1 MNSRTDSSRSGA
13 LQGGAA
19 SFDRARPAR
28 MPLAARS
35 VLAMLRKLR
44 YGRLELRLPDG
55 SMLSLGGAERDQA
68 LAQVQVSD
76 WSVFGAVL
84 RRGDI
89 GFAEGYMSGQW
100 TTTDLPGL
108 LGLLAAN
115 RAALER
121 ALHGSP
127 LGTLL
132 DRLRHGLLRRN
143 TRRGSRDNIH
153 AHYDLGNDFYRLWLD
168 PGMNYSS
175 ALFTET
181 GMSLEQAQQAK
192 LDRVLRELQPRPGQR
207 VVELGCGW
215 GGFAET
221 AARAGLEVDGIT
233 LSDRQLEFA
242 RARLRDAGLDARAR
256 VHLCDYRDARRL
268 SPADG
273 FDALA
278 SIEMFEAVGERY
290 WKGFFRVL
298 ADSLRTGG
306 RACVQSITI
315 DEALFPSYR
324 GGTDFIQQYIFPGGM
339 LPTRKLFRQLAAAA
353 GLEVVDEFAFGRD
366 YATTLAAWRQ
376 RFAQLTQ
383 SLQEQG
389 FDQRFRL
396 LWDFYLAYCEAGFAQ
411 GSTDVVQ
418 FTLRKSGRP

>member
-19 SFDRARPAR
+19 PFDLARPAR

-55 SMLSLGGAERDQA
+55 SVLSLGGAQRDQA

-100 TTTDLPGL
+100 ATTDLPGL

-127 LGTLL
+127 LGTLA
-132 DRLRHGLLRRN
+132 DRLRHALLRRN

-175 ALFTET
+175 ALFTEP
-181 GMSLEQAQQAK
+181 GMGLEQAQQAK

-242 RARLRDAGLDARAR
+242 RARLRDAGLDGRAR

-268 SPADG
+268 SPAGG

-278 SIEMFEAVGERY
+278 SIEMFEAVGEAY
-290 WKGFFRVL
+290 WPDYFRTVAEL
-298 ADSLRTGG
+298 LRPGG
-306 RACVQSITI
+306 RACIQSIVI
-315 DEALFPSYR
+315 DEALFPAYR
-324 GGTDFIQQYIFPGGM
+324 RGTDFIQRYVFPGGM
-339 LPTRKLFRQLAAAA
+339 LPSRRAFVEQARAA
-353 GLEVVDEFAFGRD
+353 GLEVLGTHAFGLD
-366 YATTLAAWRQ
+366 YASTLAMWRE
-376 RFAQLTQ
+376 RFLARLAAVR
-383 SLQEQG
+383 EQG
-389 FDQRFRL
+389 FDRRFER
-396 LWDFYLAYCEAGFAQ
+396 LWDFYLAYCEAGFAH
-411 GSTDVVQ
+411 GSIDVVQ
-418 FTLRKSGRP
+418 FTLRRPG

>member
-1 MNSRTDSSRSGA
+1 MNSASSTAAIGDAAPAA
-13 LQGGAA
+13 LQGL
-19 SFDRARPAR
+19 PA
-28 MPLAARS
+28 AARS
-35 VLAMLRKLR
+35 VLGLLRHLR
-44 YGRLELRLPDG
+44 GDRLEVVLPDG
-55 SMLSLGGAERDQA
+55 RAMHFGEHAVGEQA
-68 LAQVQVSD
+68 PLQVRVLD
-76 WSVFGAVL
+76 WRVFGETL
-84 RRGDI
+84 RRGDV
-89 GFAEGYMSGQW
+89 GFGEGYFEQRW
-100 TTTDLPGL
+100 TTPDLPRL
-108 LGLLAAN
+108 LRLLLLN
-115 RAALER
+115 RDALQR
-121 ALHGSP
+121 TLYGSTW
-127 LGTLL
+127 GTWLL
-132 DRLRHGLLRRN
+132 RLRHALRAN
-143 TRRGSRDNIH
+143 SRRGSRHNIH
-153 AHYDLGNDFYRLWLD
+153 AHYDIGNAFYELWLD

-175 ALFTET
+175 ALFDAP
-181 GMSLEQAQQAK
+181 GLDLEQAQQHK
-192 LDRVLRELQPRPGQR
+192 IDRVLRQLDVQAGSR
-207 VVELGCGW
+207 VLEIGCGW
-215 GGFAET
+215 GAFAEA
-221 AARAGLEVDGIT
+221 AARRGLRLDGVT
-233 LSDRQLEFA
+233 LSREQLQWGRE
-242 RARLRDAGLDARAR
+242 RLRAAGLDRQARL
-256 VHLCDYRDARRL
+256 HLMDYRDMAGIT
-268 SPADG
+268 PAGG
-273 FDALA
+273 FDAVA

-298 ADSLRTGG
+298 AGSLRKGG

-376 RFAQLTQ
+376 RFAQVTQ